1 MMLNDVPTL
10 SLPCWIA
17 KAQDA
22 MGQFT
27 AQIVGLPDLRATANS
42 PEEAVQGV
50 RKLVAEAVVS
60 GRLAQ
65 ISVPLP
71 LSSTSIPEDDALER
85 EFLDILSR
93 ARQEDLE
100 QTLREYEREDQG
112 CPTTSSTPTT

>member
-1 MMLNDVPTL
+1 MMPNDAPTL

-17 KAQDA
+17 KGQNA

-27 AQIVGLPDLRATANS
+27 AQIVGLPDLQVTANS
-42 PEEAVQGV
+42 PEEAVQGL
-50 RKLVAEAVVS
+50 RRLVAEAVAS

-71 LSSTSIPEDDALER
+71 FSPGNIPEDDALER
-85 EFLDILSR
+85 EFLDILGR

-100 QTLREYEREDQG
+100 QTLREYEQEDQG
-112 CPTTSSTPTT
+112 CPTTSSTPTI